1 MAQARRSLTLT
12 QAERKG
18 LLRVLRSQTEA
29 GVALRATIV
38 LLSAQGLSAAS
49 ISRALG
55 VTPRT
60 VHGCP
65 VPTRNSMAASLGA
78 SRRAR
83 RA

>member
-18 LLRVLRSQTEA
+18 LLCVLRSQTEA

-38 LLSAQGLSAAS
+38 LLSAQGLSVAS

-55 VTPRT
+55 MTPRT
-60 VHGCP
+60 VHGC
-65 VPTRNSMAASLGA
+65 RH
-78 SRRAR
+78 RWRAHHVLR
-83 RA
+83 